1 MNGLMTISFS
11 LIIPVHQKE
20 EEKKKSQHTLIAQL
34 INNFSPFCSLFPDA
48 HKLRLHSFELS
59 KHAIL
64 YKILEIKLENY
75 SFTYLF
81 AY

>member
-20 EEKKKSQHTLIAQL
+20 EKKKSQHTLKAQL

-48 HKLRLHSFELS
+48 HKLRLRSFELS
-59 KHAIL
+59 KHAIQDPR
-64 YKILEIKLENY
+64 N
-75 SFTYLF
+75 
-81 AY
+81 